1 MKHQVFPPPGHDY
14 HHHKL
19 DTLNIRC
26 ITANKLIYLTLSPL
40 YLTIFFIIFKPPILF
55 DSFFVSRIFSCQ
67 QKKKYFSFIAF
78 HHHHSSFSRLTQFL
92 FIHLFYR
99 QSININ
105 QKKNNIIHTP
115 HKNYIPIF
123 FLFFVCK

>member
-105 QKKNNIIHTP
+105 QKKKQHHTYTTQ
-115 HKNYIPIF
+115 KLYSNF
-123 FLFFVCK
+123 FFVFCL